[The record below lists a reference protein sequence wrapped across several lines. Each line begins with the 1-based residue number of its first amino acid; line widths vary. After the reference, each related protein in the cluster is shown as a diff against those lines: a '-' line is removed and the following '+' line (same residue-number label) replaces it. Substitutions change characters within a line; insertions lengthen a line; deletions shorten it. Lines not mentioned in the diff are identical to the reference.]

1 MSWNCQGLGN
11 PLTVRRVKEICKDIS
26 PDIMFLMETKH
37 DDDYVQSKLQSL
49 QFPHY
54 SSVPP
59 IGLSGGLSLFWKDRV
74 DLSILETSPNLI
86 DTQVTHKGV
95 TTFISFIYGAP
106 AMANRSSFWSKLAE
120 VGQGRDSSWL
130 ITGDFND
137 ILNNAEKT
145 GGPLRW
151 EGSFVALRSF
161 VSEHGLWDLKH
172 SGNHLSWRG
181 TRYTHFVRSRLDRT
195 MVNCAWNETFPM
207 GRCCYLRFEGSD
219 HRPLITYFNKT
230 GGRKR
235 GMFRFNRTLTENQEV
250 ETVVQEAWH
259 HYPLDSVISK
269 LNACRRKIIQ
279 WAKDQNQ
286 KNNVLIRQYQDAL
299 EVALSASS
307 PNNEDIKAITN
318 SLLTAYKEEELFWQQ
333 RSRIQWLKSGD
344 RNTGFFHAATRQ
356 RRLINTLSVLED
368 ENDNEV
374 YEEDQICAV
383 IASYFNN
390 IFTSNGNSDFS
401 KLTSIL
407 PRKVT
412 PDMNQQLISIPSDSE
427 IKSAALSINGG
438 KAPGPDGF
446 SAKFYHAY
454 WHIIGPDVCSD
465 IRQFFLTGELQ
476 PQQNETH
483 VRLIPKI
490 MGARKV
496 SEYRPI
502 ALCNTH
508 YKIIAKILTRR
519 LKPLLPGLISKSQSA
534 FVAGRAI
541 GDNVLITHETLH
553 YLRTSEAKK
562 YCSMAV
568 KTDMSKAYERIEWGF
583 LQAVLS
589 QLGFDPTWVSW
600 IMSCV
605 ESVSYSFLV
614 NGSPMGSVTPSRGIR
629 QGDPLSPYL
638 FILCTEVLSSLCEKA
653 QIDGS
658 LPGIRVARG
667 CPSVNHLLFA
677 DDTMF
682 FCRSSSSSVAA
693 LLKILRD
700 YEELS
705 GQCINFA
712 KSSISFS
719 ARTPIEAKTRVKT
732 TLQIEAEGG
741 IGKYLG
747 LPENFGRKKRDIFA
761 SILDRIK
768 QKTLSW
774 TTRFLS
780 GAGKQVLL
788 KAVLTSMPAYTMSCF
803 KLPVS
808 LCKQIQSLLTRFW
821 WDANPEKR

>member
-1 MSWNCQGLGN
+1 
-11 PLTVRRVKEICKDIS
+11 
-26 PDIMFLMETKH
+26 
-37 DDDYVQSKLQSL
+37 
-49 QFPHY
+49 
-54 SSVPP
+54 
-59 IGLSGGLSLFWKDRV
+59 
-74 DLSILETSPNLI
+74 
-86 DTQVTHKGV
+86 
-95 TTFISFIYGAP
+95 
-106 AMANRSSFWSKLAE
+106 
-120 VGQGRDSSWL
+120 
-130 ITGDFND
+130 
-137 ILNNAEKT
+137 
-145 GGPLRW
+145 
-151 EGSFVALRSF
+151 
-161 VSEHGLWDLKH
+161 
-172 SGNHLSWRG
+172 
-181 TRYTHFVRSRLDRT
+181 
-195 MVNCAWNETFPM
+195 
-207 GRCCYLRFEGSD
+207 
-219 HRPLITYFNKT
+219 
-230 GGRKR
+230 
-235 GMFRFNRTLTENQEV
+235 
-250 ETVVQEAWH
+250 
-259 HYPLDSVISK
+259 
-269 LNACRRKIIQ
+269 
-279 WAKDQNQ
+279 
-286 KNNVLIRQYQDAL
+286 
-299 EVALSASS
+299 
-307 PNNEDIKAITN
+307 
-318 SLLTAYKEEELFWQQ
+318 
-333 RSRIQWLKSGD
+333 
-344 RNTGFFHAATRQ
+344 
-356 RRLINTLSVLED
+356 
-368 ENDNEV
+368 
-374 YEEDQICAV
+374 
-383 IASYFNN
+383 
-390 IFTSNGNSDFS
+390 
-401 KLTSIL
+401 
-407 PRKVT
+407 
-412 PDMNQQLISIPSDSE
+412 
-427 IKSAALSINGG
+427 
-438 KAPGPDGF
+438 
-446 SAKFYHAY
+446 
-454 WHIIGPDVCSD
+454 
-465 IRQFFLTGELQ
+465 
-476 PQQNETH
+476 
-483 VRLIPKI
+483 
-490 MGARKV
+490 
-496 SEYRPI
+496 
-502 ALCNTH
+502 
-508 YKIIAKILTRR
+508 
-519 LKPLLPGLISKSQSA
+519 
-534 FVAGRAI
+534 
-541 GDNVLITHETLH
+541 
-553 YLRTSEAKK
+553 
-562 YCSMAV
+562 MAV